1 MRPKNSVSRHL
12 YFCLLCHFSV
22 DVQCSE
28 EALWIDRLI
37 NSESL
42 QTLKDELQEALP
54 RAETTETGT
63 VFVQRI
69 LWKLRIVT
77 VSKQKPFVR
86 ENCQCFASVKGLST
100 CSGCHQ
106 VSRGEAKKPERWS
119 ARREALWQYYG
130 STMANLPMAKCCI
143 SSKRV
148 WSESQLRRNGLPTVP
163 WLGCSGPTRW
173 TNWISWKMSLKIW
186 GKCSVSAWHFS
197 EVYYP

>member
-77 VSKQKPFVR
+77 VSKQKPFVK

-130 STMANLPMAKCCI
+130 STMAVLWQIYPWQSAVFLPNVFDRSHNC
-143 SSKRV
+143 V
-148 WSESQLRRNGLPTVP
+148 GTVCRLFP
-163 WLGCSGPTRW
+163 DLDAQDQPDERTG
-173 TNWISWKMSLKIW
+173 
-186 GKCSVSAWHFS
+186 
-197 EVYYP
+197 